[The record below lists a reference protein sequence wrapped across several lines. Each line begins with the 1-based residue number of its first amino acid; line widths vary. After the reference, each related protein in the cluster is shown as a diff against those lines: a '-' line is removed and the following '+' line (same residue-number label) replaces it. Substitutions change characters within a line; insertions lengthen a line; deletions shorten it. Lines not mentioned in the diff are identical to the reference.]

1 MPSFQAKLIG
11 SPIGPVHF
19 DEITPA
25 LRAAILGVI
34 RDAGVQIDDQGLV
47 DDAQAPAP
55 IDLPAAVNAQARA
68 ELELTDDD
76 LKEGDSDFEED
87 TRILPVRVQF
97 DRRGGRRK
105 TRKGRKGKS
114 RKTRS
119 RRR

>member
-1 MPSFQAKLIG
+1 MPAFQAKLIG
-11 SPIGPVHF
+11 SPIGPLYFH
-19 DEITPA
+19 EITPA

-34 RDAGVQIDDQGLV
+34 RGAGVQIDDQGRV
-47 DDAQAPAP
+47 DDAQAPAS
-55 IDLPAAVNAQARA
+55 IDLPPAVNAQARA
-68 ELELTDDD
+68 ELQLIDAD
-76 LKEGDSDFEED
+76 LED
-87 TRILPVRVQF
+87 EDANGNTIVIPVRVQF